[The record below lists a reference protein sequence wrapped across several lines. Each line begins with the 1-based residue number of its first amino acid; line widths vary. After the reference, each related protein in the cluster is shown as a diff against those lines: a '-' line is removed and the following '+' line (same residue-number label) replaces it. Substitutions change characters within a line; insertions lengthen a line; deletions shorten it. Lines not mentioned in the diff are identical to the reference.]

1 MFNEKCIQR
10 LCPFSITR
18 TNNTLY
24 YAKLH
29 QQTSFTLLEFYKLR
43 EICWTLTW
51 MKSTGRTLQLFK
63 WNHSALIF
71 RFMLGLMHT
80 VINNSQRSL
89 NLISLIKFR
98 SKFTFFQAFHKVL
111 CCLFVTQ
118 IQYQTTSL
126 EKSHN
131 HDNQQCYRLHSSDPP
146 IHQSPEVNK
155 QINKNIIIKKLWRD

>member
-1 MFNEKCIQR
+1 
-10 LCPFSITR
+10 
-18 TNNTLY
+18 
-24 YAKLH
+24 
-29 QQTSFTLLEFYKLR
+29 
-43 EICWTLTW
+43 
-51 MKSTGRTLQLFK
+51 
-63 WNHSALIF
+63 
-71 RFMLGLMHT
+71 MLGLMHT

-155 QINKNIIIKKLWRD
+155 QINKNIIIKKL